1 MAEPLIKILIKPHGT
16 HCNSWGYE
24 LFSHA
29 AVLWHH
35 TAALRC
41 WAAALRCHTTAQR
54 RHNTPWNFAEALSLS
69 HCLLH
74 KLCDCCTAVRQTDN
88 CRHKRRALCANPL
101 HKIIHTPGYVRFRI
115 VQPKQSLGHRIDLK
129 LITKI
134 YVNNG
139 ITLDCLWGRKG
150 RASIF
155 GHNYI
160 RSGHCFRI
168 PSHGYSIWVWR
179 GHKYLSRRASVVLSS
194 DCC

>member
-1 MAEPLIKILIKPHGT
+1 MAPTATLGVMNYLVMQQSCDITLQ
-16 HCNSWGYE
+16 
-24 LFSHA
+24 
-29 AVLWHH
+29 LWDVEQQ
-35 TAALRC
+35 L
-41 WAAALRCHTTAQR
+41 WDVIQQLWDS
-54 RHNTPWNFAEALSLS
+54 HNTPWNFAEALSLS

-155 GHNYI
+155 AHNYI